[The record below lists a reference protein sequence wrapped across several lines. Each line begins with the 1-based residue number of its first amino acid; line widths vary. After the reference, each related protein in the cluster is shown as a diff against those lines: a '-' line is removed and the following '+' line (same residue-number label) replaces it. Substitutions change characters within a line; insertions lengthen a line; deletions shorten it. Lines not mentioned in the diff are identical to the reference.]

1 MRRNC
6 TVELVVD
13 EETEKRLRR
22 LCDLSSKLWNEINYA
37 RLRMWLE
44 KKPIDFKATY
54 REFYE
59 KYKLLIGS
67 ATAQTILLRNGKAW
81 KGFFR
86 LLELRREGRLPPFI
100 TKVSPPGFG
109 KRNGSR
115 TLWTVIRKDRY
126 KMDADRIILRNLGTI
141 VWIEVKYK
149 GPIYLRGERGEL
161 RIRYD
166 ADRGKWYASIAFS
179 KVSEKMVRGE
189 WRQVPRQPKGNLTA
203 GIDIG
208 INNLMA
214 IYVENG
220 LTKLVNGRPL
230 KSIAYYWRKKIAEYE
245 STLNKYGLKTS
256 KRLRRMHG
264 KWQRQVRHY
273 IDAKVREAVE
283 WLYDVGV
290 STVKV
295 GYPKYIAQDN
305 GNFDNV
311 HVWTYGYLLRRIREV
326 AEEYGINV
334 VYVDE
339 AYTSSRC
346 PLHGDGCG
354 IRISRGLFKCTTM
367 NKVFNA
373 DLIAAHNILLAPVTP
388 SPERGRG
395 NGRRPGQRLNP
406 QKGGCSPNLPASAVE
421 SVILGRL
428 LE

>member
-1 MRRNC
+1 M
-6 TVELVVD
+6 
-13 EETEKRLRR
+13 
-22 LCDLSSKLWNEINYA
+22 S
-37 RLRMWLE
+37 
-44 KKPIDFKATY
+44 
-54 REFYE
+54 
-59 KYKLLIGS
+59 
-67 ATAQTILLRNGKAW
+67 
-81 KGFFR
+81 
-86 LLELRREGRLPPFI
+86 
-100 TKVSPPGFG
+100 
-109 KRNGSR
+109 
-115 TLWTVIRKDRY
+115 
-126 KMDADRIILRNLGTI
+126 
-141 VWIEVKYK
+141 
-149 GPIYLRGERGEL
+149 
-161 RIRYD
+161 
-166 ADRGKWYASIAFS
+166 
-179 KVSEKMVRGE
+179 
-189 WRQVPRQPKGNLTA
+189 
-203 GIDIG
+203 
-208 INNLMA
+208 
-214 IYVENG
+214 
-220 LTKLVNGRPL
+220 
-230 KSIAYYWRKKIAEYE
+230 
-245 STLNKYGLKTS
+245 
-256 KRLRRMHG
+256 
-264 KWQRQVRHY
+264 
-273 IDAKVREAVE
+273 
-283 WLYDVGV
+283 GV